1 MKDPAGPFDLH
12 RDEESDCCVGCHL
25 SWEESYVLGYLPQP
39 AQQRIVREHEA
50 LRAYRRRMSGWP
62 RQQLLRHAEWEDA
75 VFARYLPEAVLARM
89 KHEHRVL
96 DFKIRQGLPL
106 DD

>member
-1 MKDPAGPFDLH
+1 MTDPAGPFDLH
-12 RDEESDCCVGCHL
+12 RDEEADCCVGCHL
-25 SWEESYVLGYLPQP
+25 SWEESYVLGYLPRP
-39 AQQRIVREHEA
+39 ARQRIVREHEA
-50 LRAYRRRMSGWP
+50 LRAYRRRMGDWP
-62 RQQLLRHAEWEDA
+62 RQRLIEHAEWEDG

-89 KHEHRVL
+89 KHEHHAL